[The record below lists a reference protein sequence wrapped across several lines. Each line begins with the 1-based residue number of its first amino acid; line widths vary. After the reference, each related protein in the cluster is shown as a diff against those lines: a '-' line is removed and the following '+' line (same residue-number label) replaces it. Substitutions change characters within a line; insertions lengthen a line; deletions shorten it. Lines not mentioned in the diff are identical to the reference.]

1 MTARRKIV
9 ATVGAVGLAAGMA
22 GTAVAQLNPAAGN
35 GGTGGNGSNGGN
47 GAPATNVNTNAC
59 TSVNNGTTNIVAH
72 TKTSCGKAS
81 NKASIRNAGNG
92 GQGGNRGK
100 GGRGGHALQR
110 LLRERTTHPRP
121 TREQ

>member
-47 GAPATNVNTNAC
+47 GAPATNVNTKAC
-59 TSVNNGTTNIVAH
+59 TSVNNGTTNIVARP
-72 TKTSCGKAS
+72 KTSCGKAS
-81 NKASIRNAGNG
+81 HKATIPHAGNG
-92 GQGGNRGK
+92 GEGGDRGE
-100 GGRGGHALQR
+100 GGGGGDAVNPLSTDEAGAPAPPAR
-110 LLRERTTHPRP
+110 
-121 TREQ
+121 